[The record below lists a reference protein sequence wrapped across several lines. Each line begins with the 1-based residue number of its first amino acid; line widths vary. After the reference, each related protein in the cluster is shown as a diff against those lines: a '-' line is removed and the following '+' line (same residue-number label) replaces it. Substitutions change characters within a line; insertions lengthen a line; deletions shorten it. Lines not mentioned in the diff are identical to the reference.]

1 MSKDTVVFEGINEQ
15 QMTNREILETIYNA
29 LQERNYNAI
38 DQMVGYLTSGDPS
51 YITSHNNARHLILK
65 VDRDDLLEEILTSYL
80 ELRRSN
86 LKLGLDVEIRPPSA
100 LPSDEL
106 DITAQGVTTIDR
118 VGIRKDAG
126 KVMDYVREYDCDTV
140 VMGLPI
146 DLDGSDS
153 VQTEKVREFRTMLEN
168 KMRSSGMADVKV
180 EWQDERFTTVIAERV
195 LMEANK

>member
-1 MSKDTVVFEGINEQ
+1 M
-15 QMTNREILETIYNA
+15 R
-29 LQERNYNAI
+29 
-38 DQMVGYLTSGDPS
+38 
-51 YITSHNNARHLILK
+51 
-65 VDRDDLLEEILTSYL
+65 
-80 ELRRSN
+80 
-86 LKLGLDVEIRPPSA
+86 KLGLDVGDKTIGVA
-100 LPSDEL
+100 VSDEL

-146 DLDGSDS
+146 NLDGSDS

-195 LMEANK
+195 LIDADVKRKDRKKVIDKQAAVVILQSYLDRL

>member
-1 MSKDTVVFEGINEQ
+1 M
-15 QMTNREILETIYNA
+15 R
-29 LQERNYNAI
+29 
-38 DQMVGYLTSGDPS
+38 
-51 YITSHNNARHLILK
+51 
-65 VDRDDLLEEILTSYL
+65 
-80 ELRRSN
+80 
-86 LKLGLDVEIRPPSA
+86 KLGLDVGDKTIGVA
-100 LPSDEL
+100 VSDEL

-146 DLDGSDS
+146 NLDGSDS

-195 LMEANK
+195 MMEANMKRKSRKEVVDKQAAIIILQSYMDRVKNGK

>member
-1 MSKDTVVFEGINEQ
+1 M
-15 QMTNREILETIYNA
+15 R
-29 LQERNYNAI
+29 
-38 DQMVGYLTSGDPS
+38 
-51 YITSHNNARHLILK
+51 
-65 VDRDDLLEEILTSYL
+65 
-80 ELRRSN
+80 
-86 LKLGLDVEIRPPSA
+86 KLGLDVGDKTIGVA
-100 LPSDEL
+100 VSDEL

-146 DLDGSDS
+146 NLDGSDS

-168 KMRSSGMADVKV
+168 KMRSSGMTDVKV

-195 LMEANK
+195 LMEANMKRKSRKEVVDKQAAIIILQSYMDRVKNGK

>member
-1 MSKDTVVFEGINEQ
+1 M
-15 QMTNREILETIYNA
+15 R
-29 LQERNYNAI
+29 
-38 DQMVGYLTSGDPS
+38 
-51 YITSHNNARHLILK
+51 
-65 VDRDDLLEEILTSYL
+65 
-80 ELRRSN
+80 
-86 LKLGLDVEIRPPSA
+86 KLGLDVGDKTIGVA
-100 LPSDEL
+100 VSDEL

-146 DLDGSDS
+146 NLDGSDS

-195 LMEANK
+195 LMEANMNRVKNGK

>member
-1 MSKDTVVFEGINEQ
+1 M
-15 QMTNREILETIYNA
+15 R
-29 LQERNYNAI
+29 
-38 DQMVGYLTSGDPS
+38 
-51 YITSHNNARHLILK
+51 
-65 VDRDDLLEEILTSYL
+65 
-80 ELRRSN
+80 
-86 LKLGLDVEIRPPSA
+86 KLGLDVGDKTIGVA
-100 LPSDEL
+100 VSDEL

-146 DLDGSDS
+146 NLDGSDS

-195 LMEANK
+195 LMEANMKRKSRKEVVDKHAAIKILQSDMDRVKNGK

>member
-1 MSKDTVVFEGINEQ
+1 M
-15 QMTNREILETIYNA
+15 R
-29 LQERNYNAI
+29 
-38 DQMVGYLTSGDPS
+38 
-51 YITSHNNARHLILK
+51 
-65 VDRDDLLEEILTSYL
+65 
-80 ELRRSN
+80 
-86 LKLGLDVEIRPPSA
+86 KLGLDVGDKTIGVA
-100 LPSDEL
+100 VSDEL

-146 DLDGSDS
+146 NLDGSDS

-168 KMRSSGMADVKV
+168 KMRSSGMADVKL

-195 LMEANK
+195 LMEANMKRKSRKEVVDKQAAIIILQSYMDRVKNGK

>member
-1 MSKDTVVFEGINEQ
+1 M
-15 QMTNREILETIYNA
+15 R
-29 LQERNYNAI
+29 
-38 DQMVGYLTSGDPS
+38 
-51 YITSHNNARHLILK
+51 
-65 VDRDDLLEEILTSYL
+65 
-80 ELRRSN
+80 
-86 LKLGLDVEIRPPSA
+86 KLGLDVGDKTIGVA
-100 LPSDEL
+100 VSDEL

-126 KVMDYVREYDCDTV
+126 KVMDYVRKYDCDTV

-146 DLDGSDS
+146 NLDGSDS

-195 LMEANK
+195 LMEANMKRKSRKEVVDKQAAIIILQSYMDRVKNGK

>member
-1 MSKDTVVFEGINEQ
+1 M
-15 QMTNREILETIYNA
+15 R
-29 LQERNYNAI
+29 
-38 DQMVGYLTSGDPS
+38 
-51 YITSHNNARHLILK
+51 
-65 VDRDDLLEEILTSYL
+65 
-80 ELRRSN
+80 
-86 LKLGLDVEIRPPSA
+86 KLGLDVGDKTIGVA
-100 LPSDEL
+100 VSDEL

-126 KVMDYVREYDCDTV
+126 TVMDYVREYDCDTV

-146 DLDGSDS
+146 NLDGSDS

-195 LMEANK
+195 LMEANMKRKSRKEVVDKQAAIIILQSYMDRVKNGK

>member
-1 MSKDTVVFEGINEQ
+1 M
-15 QMTNREILETIYNA
+15 R
-29 LQERNYNAI
+29 
-38 DQMVGYLTSGDPS
+38 
-51 YITSHNNARHLILK
+51 
-65 VDRDDLLEEILTSYL
+65 
-80 ELRRSN
+80 
-86 LKLGLDVEIRPPSA
+86 KLGLDVGDKTIGVA
-100 LPSDEL
+100 VSDEL
-106 DITAQGVTTIDR
+106 DITAQCVTTIDR

-146 DLDGSDS
+146 NLDGSDS

-195 LMEANK
+195 LMEANMKRKSRKEVVDKQAAIIILQSYMDRVKNGK

>member
-1 MSKDTVVFEGINEQ
+1 M
-15 QMTNREILETIYNA
+15 R
-29 LQERNYNAI
+29 
-38 DQMVGYLTSGDPS
+38 
-51 YITSHNNARHLILK
+51 
-65 VDRDDLLEEILTSYL
+65 
-80 ELRRSN
+80 
-86 LKLGLDVEIRPPSA
+86 KLGLDVGDKTIGVA
-100 LPSDEL
+100 VSDEL

-146 DLDGSDS
+146 NLDGSDS

-168 KMRSSGMADVKV
+168 KMRSSGLADVKV

-195 LMEANK
+195 LMEANMKRKSRKEVVDKQAAIIILQSYMDRVKNGK